1 MKKEHETSIDKEFTS
16 IFNESMKI
24 TGDIE
29 SDSMIVLEGKI
40 HGNVKTSEK
49 IESYVDSEIVGDVFA
64 KSALIA
70 GRVVGNIVC
79 EEQISVD
86 QRTKII
92 GDLSADEV
100 TIAGIVIG
108 NVFAKGVI
116 KLKHNARIKG
126 DLTSTL
132 ISIEE
137 GAMIDGNFK
146 TLVQESEFKRI
157 FEIE

>member
-1 MKKEHETSIDKEFTS
+1 MKKDQDTLLDKEFTS

-24 TGDIE
+24 VGDVE

-49 IESYVDSEIVGDVFA
+49 IESYVDSEIVGNIYA

-70 GRVVGNIVC
+70 GRVVGNLVC

-86 QRTKII
+86 QRTKIV

-116 KLKHNARIKG
+116 KLKQNARIKG

-146 TLVQESEFKRI
+146 TLVQEAEFKRI
-157 FEIE
+157 FDID